1 MVRSY
6 VQRRDK
12 DKEPAIAIYMP
23 AVREYLSGFEEKG
36 VKEAIKVAGGEIN
49 KSGLFLKVT
58 SEATAVSSATGIN
71 RRSVAYIPRS
81 RVTPATI
88 QQLDRCKC

>member
-36 VKEAIKVAGGEIN
+36 VKEATGGEID
-49 KSGLFLKVT
+49 KSGLFLKAT

-88 QQLDRCKC
+88 QQLN